1 MAEAAGEVKAG
12 KTAEKQDL
20 RGRRPEAGNGAGV
33 DLRGGARAI
42 RNMVHT
48 ACKSL
53 ELQRGSAAGRRHPMC
68 SEVGEMSL
76 RFRLGVGTVLGLVL
90 LAASASA
97 EPAKPAVAPHA
108 APSAAPIAPTAMPPA
123 PAAEAT
129 KWAPKKPLAYVG
141 FKVAPTLPVPKDQ
154 RNATVLTYLMTDDT
168 AHQSPHS
175 ERMVEAMKQR
185 TPTGIHSVVFRDG
198 AQNGDSRLF
207 YMKGTDDWREP
218 DRRFGTT
225 SLVARGITEVQSNH
239 PKVFEEIVKYAF
251 DNYAGKR
258 RYLQIYTHGGGV
270 LGIGT
275 DSYKTD
281 LDGERINGD
290 RIMSPS
296 AFGDALRTALH
307 GRTLDAIYFRSC
319 LSGNLESLYELRG
332 TAKYAIASQL
342 PSYSTENSNITM
354 TELFQSLAA
363 KDTAPEDIAKQMAVQ
378 AFAKSGRTPEGKH
391 SGYVSIVA
399 ADLGKVDDLKSSIN
413 TLVKELKS
421 AMPREREAIVAAYDA
436 SDTMNKATMGDL
448 WKFTHELAERVK
460 DPGVKAAVTRVR
472 AAQRSVMIHAKDA
485 GKSDIGG
492 LSIFMPKRT
501 AVASTAKRIKY
512 AENRFAQDTSW
523 LAFLESIAEPEVAAE
538 GAPVLFTD
546 PVPN

>member
-1 MAEAAGEVKAG
+1 MAERAGEVKAG
-12 KTAEKQDL
+12 KTAEKQHL
-20 RGRRPEAGNGAGV
+20 RGRRPEAGDGAGV
-33 DLRGGARAI
+33 DLRGGAGAI

-53 ELQRGSAAGRRHPMC
+53 ESQRGSGPGRRHSMC

-76 RFRLGVGTVLGLVL
+76 RLHLGVGTVLGLVL

-97 EPAKPAVAPHA
+97 EPARPAAAAAAVLPMPLANATAGRPKA
-108 APSAAPIAPTAMPPA
+108 APRN
-123 PAAEAT
+123 
-129 KWAPKKPLAYVG
+129 PLAYVG